1 MIYVKVYL
9 ISDSSL
15 SSKPHNKLTT
25 KVTIDA
31 MVSVYFKLSS
41 LPIIYVVSP
50 LTLIN
55 AKPLKN
61 AKRPDA
67 LPCEDEWT

>member
-50 LTLIN
+50 VALIN
-55 AKPLKN
+55 PIPPKTD
-61 AKRPDA
+61 KRLED
-67 LPCEDEWT
+67 LPCEEDST